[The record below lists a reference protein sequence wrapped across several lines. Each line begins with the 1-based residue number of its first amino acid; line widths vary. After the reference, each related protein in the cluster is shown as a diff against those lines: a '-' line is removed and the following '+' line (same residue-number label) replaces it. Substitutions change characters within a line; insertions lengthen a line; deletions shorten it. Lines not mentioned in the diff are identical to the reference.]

1 MKTDD
6 EPEAKQSLLFRP
18 VFRKKEERKG
28 RRQLP
33 KKNAK
38 QYAIRPS
45 TSSVKLVF
53 DFEEEANQSIRPAKR
68 NTNPLKRVGDKAKN
82 RSSSEDEWVEAPQQ
96 PINRPKA
103 SDLI

>member
-1 MKTDD
+1 MNTDD
-6 EPEAKQSLLFRP
+6 EPDAKQSLLFRP
-18 VFRKKEERKG
+18 VFRKKEDRKG
-28 RRQLP
+28 RQLP
-33 KKNAK
+33 KKNPK

-45 TSSVKLVF
+45 TSCVKLVF

-68 NTNPLKRVGDKAKN
+68 KTNTSRRVGNKN
-82 RSSSEDEWVEAPQQ
+82 RSSSEDEWEEAPQH